1 MAHNDLR
8 AASCDAVFIHFRGH
22 GFNRSVSNCKVPG
35 YFTANFDQIKQ
46 IGLTWRLSASSTP
59 MHLPRITFIVA
70 MDRKRGIGINNQ
82 LPWRLPEDL
91 AHFKRTTTG
100 HPIIMGRKTHESI
113 GRPLPNRRNI
123 VVTRNPDWQAA
134 GVETAASPEAACAL
148 IPEGEQA
155 FIIGGAELFV
165 QTFPLADCLIVT
177 EIDAEYPC
185 DTFFPEI
192 DSDHWKVTGRQAYHS
207 AASGL
212 AYAIVTYM
220 RTR

>member
-1 MAHNDLR
+1 
-8 AASCDAVFIHFRGH
+8 
-22 GFNRSVSNCKVPG
+22 
-35 YFTANFDQIKQ
+35 
-46 IGLTWRLSASSTP
+46 
-59 MHLPRITFIVA
+59 
-70 MDRKRGIGINNQ
+70 
-82 LPWRLPEDL
+82 LPEDL

-100 HPIIMGRKTHESI
+100 HPIIMGRKTYESI
-113 GRPLPNRRNI
+113 GRALPNRRNI

-134 GVETAASPEAACAL
+134 GVETAASPHDACGL

-177 EIDAEYPC
+177 EIDGEYPC

-192 DSDHWKVTGRQAYHS
+192 DSDSWKETGRQEYHS

-212 AYAIVTYM
+212 AYAIVTYD
-220 RTR
+220 RVR

>member
-1 MAHNDLR
+1 M
-8 AASCDAVFIHFRGH
+8 
-22 GFNRSVSNCKVPG
+22 
-35 YFTANFDQIKQ
+35 
-46 IGLTWRLSASSTP
+46 GLTLRLSAFSLP
-59 MHLPRITFIVA
+59 MPLPRITFIVA
-70 MDRKRGIGINNQ
+70 MDRKRGIGIQNQ
-82 LPWRLPEDL
+82 LPWHLPEDL

-100 HPIIMGRKTHESI
+100 HPIIMGRKTYESI

-134 GVETAASPEAACAL
+134 GVETAASPQDACGL

-177 EIDAEYPC
+177 EIDGDYPC

-192 DSDHWKVTGRQAYHS
+192 DSDSWKETDRREYHS

-212 AYAIVTYM
+212 AYAIVTYD
-220 RTR
+220 RVR